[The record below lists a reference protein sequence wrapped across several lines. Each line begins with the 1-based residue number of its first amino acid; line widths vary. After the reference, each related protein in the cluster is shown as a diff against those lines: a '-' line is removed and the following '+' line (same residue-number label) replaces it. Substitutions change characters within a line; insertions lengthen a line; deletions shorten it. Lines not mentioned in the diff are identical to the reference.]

1 MKHVFEELRA
11 LPVFL
16 RLILGAVVL
25 FALAVGGWFFLFQE
39 DKEGGKVR
47 SRDDFARERA
57 SSERTLPKRASQEP
71 EKQDETAQGEKGLVA
86 PRLSGESVSDSG
98 RDLAEL
104 DGAPSFDVVRVDDA
118 GGLVMAGRGQGRVR
132 IFDGEEILGE
142 VDVDSGGQWAFVLE
156 GGLAPGTRSFVLKGL
171 SATGREVSSSQV
183 AIVEV
188 PSRGERAGE
197 VLAVL
202 VPRQS
207 DGTPAQVM
215 QIPAQDQDETGQG
228 QKDDSSALAVETI
241 DYDDEGQ
248 AVFAG
253 RGRSGDRVIAY
264 LDNEVIGT
272 DQAGEDGQWVI
283 RPSDKVAEGVYQ
295 LRVDRVGPQNE
306 VLERVELPFS
316 RSSPV
321 AVDSHE
327 RVVKVQPGNSLWRI
341 SRRIYGQ
348 GGRYTVIYQRNQDQ
362 IRDPNLIYP
371 GQIFVL
377 PQEDATQ

>member
-1 MKHVFEELRA
+1 M
-11 LPVFL
+11 PVFL

>member
-1 MKHVFEELRA
+1 MNFVFEELRA

-25 FALAVGGWFFLFQE
+25 FALAVGGWFFLFQNDRE
-39 DKEGGKVR
+39 EHVR
-47 SRDDFARERA
+47 SRESLTQERA
-57 SSERTLPKRASQEP
+57 SSKSFPPKGTPQEP
-71 EKQDETAQGEKGLVA
+71 EKQDEATQDEQETAVSRPIED
-86 PRLSGESVSDSG
+86 SGSDSAAKS
-98 RDLAEL
+98 DV
-104 DGAPSFDVVRVDDA
+104 APSFDVVRVDET

-132 IFDGEEILGE
+132 ILDGEDILGE

-156 GGLAPGTRSFVLKGL
+156 GGLAPGTHSFVLRGL
-171 SATGREVSSSQV
+171 SATGGEGSSSQV

-188 PSRGERAGE
+188 PSREERTAE
-197 VLAVL
+197 ALAVL

-215 QIPAQDQDETGQG
+215 QMPTQDQDQVGQD
-228 QKDDSSALAVETI
+228 QKDDRSALTVETV
-241 DYDDEGQ
+241 DYDDEGR

-253 RGRSGDRVIAY
+253 RGQGGDRVIAY

-283 RPSDKVAEGVYQ
+283 RPSDQVAEGLHQ
-295 LRVDRVGPQNE
+295 LRVDRVGAQNK

-377 PQEDATQ
+377 PQEDGTQ

>member
-1 MKHVFEELRA
+1 M
-11 LPVFL
+11 PVFL

-25 FALAVGGWFFLFQE
+25 FALAVGGWFFLFQDE
-39 DKEGGKVR
+39 REEHVR
-47 SRDDFARERA
+47 SRESLTQERA
-57 SSERTLPKRASQEP
+57 SSKPFPPKDTPQEP
-71 EKQDETAQGEKGLVA
+71 EKQGDATQDEQETASSRPSED
-86 PRLSGESVSDSG
+86 SGSDSA
-98 RDLAEL
+98 AES
-104 DGAPSFDVVRVDDA
+104 GVAPSFDVVRVDET

-132 IFDGEEILGE
+132 ILDGENILGE

-156 GGLAPGTRSFVLKGL
+156 GVLAPGTHSFVLRGL
-171 SATGREVSSSQV
+171 SATGGEVSSSQV

-188 PSRGERAGE
+188 PSREERTGDA
-197 VLAVL
+197 LAVL

-215 QIPAQDQDETGQG
+215 QMPTQDQDQQD
-228 QKDDSSALAVETI
+228 QKDDRSTLTVETV
-241 DYDDEGQ
+241 DYDDEGR

-253 RGRSGDRVIAY
+253 RGQGGDRVIAY

-283 RPSDKVAEGVYQ
+283 RPSDKVAEGLHQ
-295 LRVDRVGPQNE
+295 LRVDRVGAQNK

-321 AVDSHE
+321 VVDSHE

-377 PQEDATQ
+377 PQEDGTQ